1 MVSRDE
7 EILEVLRNH
16 PAPELAELYLSY
28 VKPDAERFCNL
39 FLTVLD
45 LGTLA
50 TKLFLVLYTR
60 RGQWSTMELTRAL
73 KDYRPN
79 VYVALCRLEKKG
91 FIERVS
97 RNTWRLSE
105 RV

>member
-16 PAPELAELYLSY
+16 SAYELAQFYLTT
-28 VKPDAERFCNL
+28 VKPNTEGFCQL
-39 FLTVLD
+39 ILEVLS

-50 TKLFLVLYTR
+50 TKLFLVLYTY
-60 RGQWSTMELTRAL
+60 RGEWNTVELTRAV

-79 VYVALCRLEKKG
+79 VYVALLRLEKEKY
-91 FIERVS
+91 IERVS
-97 RNTWRLSE
+97 RNRWRLSQ